1 VVGKIKITNYQA
13 LILLELQETDNKSG
27 AWRPEL
33 AENLNTA
40 TTTLHDNL
48 MRLKTKKLTDRYE
61 ENNGMRGRNRVFWYI
76 TELGKRAVRVI
87 KNGINNE

>member
-1 VVGKIKITNYQA
+1 ME
-13 LILLELQETDNKSG
+13 LEETDENKG

-33 AENLNTA
+33 AEAINTP

-61 ENNGMRGRNRVFWYI
+61 ENNGMRGRNKVFWYI
-76 TELGKRAVRVI
+76 TDLGRKAVRVI
-87 KNGINNE
+87 KNGINE